1 MRQLTSLDAQFLAV
15 EDGRTVGHVSALA
28 ILDPSTAPGG
38 KLTLESVQATVSERI
53 HLLPPFRWR
62 LRRVPFGLAHPY
74 WVDDAR
80 FDVDFHVR
88 ELALPAPGSRKQLAD
103 QVARISGRPLDR
115 GRPLWELYLI
125 QGLADGQVAMLTKM
139 HHAAVDGM
147 SGSELLSVLLDASP
161 EGREVPE
168 AVPAA
173 PERLP
178 RDLELLAR
186 GAASVSLQPLRAL
199 RAAPRTLA
207 NLDAH
212 PTMRN
217 LPGAR
222 LVSRVASRV
231 THPVGRDGGTLEHP
245 RMQAPRTPFNGP
257 ITPHRRV
264 SLVTLPLSDVKRI
277 KDVNGTTVN
286 DVVVALCTGAL
297 RRWLSDHDV
306 LPDESLLAMIPV
318 SVRTAEERGTFG
330 NRVSMM
336 VVPLPTEQ
344 PDAGD
349 RLKACHEALRSAKDR
364 HHAMPAS
371 LLQDANEFI
380 PPALFARAARVMISA
395 STYDAMS
402 PAVNVV
408 ISNVPGSPTP
418 MYFAG
423 ATLVAQYPV
432 STILDGIGLNI
443 TVLSYQDRLDF
454 GLVADRVQVPDLDT
468 ISEALEAELAEL
480 LSRLPRPPG
489 RSKATT
495 SPSATVD
502 RTAHQEPVRSTR

>member
-28 ILDPSTAPGG
+28 VLDPSTAPGG
-38 KLTLESVQATVSERI
+38 ELTLEAVQATVSERI

-74 WVDDAR
+74 WADDTR

-88 ELALPAPGSRKQLAD
+88 ELALPAPGTRKQLAD
-103 QVARISGRPLDR
+103 QVARIAGRPLDR
-115 GRPLWELYLI
+115 GRPLWELYVI
-125 QGLADGQVAMLTKM
+125 QGLADGQVAMLTKI

-161 EGREVPE
+161 EGRTVPE
-168 AVPAA
+168 AVPSA

-186 GAASVSLQPLRAL
+186 GAASVSLQPLRAI
-199 RAAPRTLA
+199 RTAPRTLA

-212 PTMRN
+212 PTMRG

-231 THPVGRDGGTLEHP
+231 TSTVGRDGGTLERP

-264 SLVTLPLSDVKRI
+264 SLMTLPLADVKRI
-277 KDVNGTTVN
+277 KDANGTTVN
-286 DVVVALCTGAL
+286 DVVVALCTGAI
-297 RRWLSDHDV
+297 RRWLSAHDA
-306 LPDESLLAMIPV
+306 LPDDPLLAMIPV
-318 SVRTAEERGTFG
+318 SVRTPEERGTFG
-330 NRVSMM
+330 NRISMM
-336 VVPLPTEQ
+336 IVPIPTEQ
-344 PDAGD
+344 PDPAD
-349 RLKACHEALRSAKDR
+349 RLQACHEALRSAKER

-380 PPALFARAARVMISA
+380 PPALFARTARVLMAA
-395 STYDAMS
+395 STHDAMS
-402 PAVNVV
+402 PSVNVV

-432 STILDGIGLNI
+432 STILDGIGLNF

-454 GLVADRVQVPDLDT
+454 GLVADLVQVPDLDT
-468 ISEALEAELAEL
+468 MAEALETELAAL
-480 LSRLPRPPG
+480 LSRLPDESDQSKSTMSPPAKTSRTPRP
-489 RSKATT
+489 K
-495 SPSATVD
+495 
-502 RTAHQEPVRSTR
+502 PVRSAR